1 MVSSPLR
8 RLLEDRVTQLLA
20 DAESVAAE
28 SRERAVRECA
38 DRLNQSVRR
47 LRQAETL
54 VDLGA
59 TLVDASAAFAS
70 GAALFLIEGESAR
83 LTNVR
88 GIEAEK
94 LPARFEIPLTSAPA
108 LAGAIETRD
117 PVTAAALPSQ
127 VSEAIVDLL
136 GHSPDLRISLVPIV
150 AAENIP
156 AVVYAW
162 GNVEESAIELLA
174 QVASAAWAS
183 FAAAPPQ
190 ESEPLV
196 TIAMAAAA
204 GEATGAALWESLSPE
219 EQQIHLRAQ
228 RFARVQ
234 VAQMRLFESDAVQT
248 GRSQHNLYGALGR
261 SIDAARSQFREK
273 FFAICPGMLDYFHL
287 ELVRTLAR
295 DDARL
300 LGPDYPGPLV

>member
-20 DAESVAAE
+20 DAESVAGE

-47 LRQAETL
+47 LRQAEAL
-54 VDLGA
+54 EDLGA

-88 GIEAEK
+88 GIEAEE
-94 LPARFEIPLTSAPA
+94 LPARFEIPLASAPA

-127 VSEAIVDLL
+127 VSEAVVDLL

-150 AAENIP
+150 AAETVP
-156 AVVYAW
+156 AVLYAW

-174 QVASAAWAS
+174 QVASAAWTG
-183 FAAAPPQ
+183 FVMPQPAPEQ
-190 ESEPLV
+190 SQPLV
-196 TIAMAAAA
+196 TIASAPEPPAS
-204 GEATGAALWESLSPE
+204 WESLSPE
-219 EQQIHLRAQ
+219 EQETHLRAQ
-228 RFARVQ
+228 RFARVH
-234 VAQMRLFESDAVQT
+234 VAQMRLFESDAVQA
-248 GRSQHNLYGALGR
+248 GRSQRNLYGVLAK

-273 FFAICPGMLDYFHL
+273 FFAACPGMLDYFHL
-287 ELVRTLAR
+287 ELVRTLAQ
-295 DDARL
+295 DDAAL
-300 LGPDYPGPLV
+300 LGPGYPGPLV